1 VDSSNEASAF
11 CTLINS
17 YNFFTV
23 NCKFS
28 LIQPVF
34 VCSNS
39 DFFFYSTFYRFVCFL
54 SHKVKEKYRII
65 IKLCWWSTFLCAI
78 ESCFY
83 QCNKQLFLFSTQTP
97 VVFQKTIAD
106 STASSQTSCPTNT
119 LIFCFLYFRCK
130 SCYSRNTKKNV
141 PRNRE
146 SNPPWSSI
154 SRADALIQ
162 PSRRERPLHDF
173 VSTQYSGRWSARS
186 PDFGP
191 IENLWCIRSQD
202 SDLHFNCTKLDTP
215 RGSNQ
220 FNNMKLPRTTSSFLG
235 N

>member
-1 VDSSNEASAF
+1 VCNRKLFLPVQQTTFLVFNPNSS
-11 CTLINS
+11 C
-17 YNFFTV
+17 
-23 NCKFS
+23 FS
-28 LIQPVF
+28 KDDRQ
-34 VCSNS
+34 
-39 DFFFYSTFYRFVCFL
+39 FYS
-54 SHKVKEKYRII
+54 II
-65 IKLCWWSTFLCAI
+65 T
-78 ESCFY
+78 
-83 QCNKQLFLFSTQTP
+83 
-97 VVFQKTIAD
+97 
-106 STASSQTSCPTNT
+106 TSWPANT

-130 SCYSRNTKKNV
+130 SCSSRNTKKNV

-162 PSRRERPLHDF
+162 PSRRERPLHVF

-220 FNNMKLPRTTSSFLG
+220 FNNMELPRTTSSFLG

>member
-83 QCNKQLFLFSTQTP
+83 QCNKQLFLFSTQTR
-97 VVFQKTIAD
+97 VVFQKTIAN
-106 STASSQTSCPTNT
+106 STASSQTSWPTNT

-130 SCYSRNTKKNV
+130 SCSSRNTKKNDTEKS
-141 PRNRE
+141 RIE
-146 SNPPWSSI
+146 PP
-154 SRADALIQ
+154 
-162 PSRRERPLHDF
+162 P
-173 VSTQYSGRWSARS
+173 G
-186 PDFGP
+186 
-191 IENLWCIRSQD
+191 
-202 SDLHFNCTKLDTP
+202 
-215 RGSNQ
+215 
-220 FNNMKLPRTTSSFLG
+220 LPFLG
-235 N
+235 QMLSPNRPDERAPYTFLFQHNTVADGQLEVPISVQ

>member
-1 VDSSNEASAF
+1 VDSSNEPSAF

-83 QCNKQLFLFSTQTP
+83 QCNKQLFLFSTQTR
-97 VVFQKTIAD
+97 VVFQKTIAN
-106 STASSQTSCPTNT
+106 STASSQTSWPTNT

-146 SNPPWSSI
+146 SNPP
-154 SRADALIQ
+154 LVF
-162 PSRRERPLHDF
+162 HF
-173 VSTQYSGRWSARS
+173 SGRCSHTAVQTRAPPTRFCFNTIQWQMVSSKSRFRS
-186 PDFGP
+186 NREFVVHQ
-191 IENLWCIRSQD
+191 I
-202 SDLHFNCTKLDTP
+202 P
-215 RGSNQ
+215 R
-220 FNNMKLPRTTSSFLG
+220 LG
-235 N
+235 FAF